1 MAAKTK
7 ALRLLLA
14 LPLPL
19 FHCLSPASLSRLCAL
34 TLSSASAASL
44 RCAAES
50 RQQTASLSLFL
61 LLSTACSLYLLLAV
75 HLSRSTSRPLL
86 FHSFSLLLHL
96 SSFVLFP
103 SFSLGLLPFRAVACT
118 TMRMLNISKCCA
130 CS

>member
-7 ALRLLLA
+7 ALRLCS
-14 LPLPL
+14 L
-19 FHCLSPASLSRLCAL
+19 FLFLSSTASLLLLSLVYVLSHSAQHQQHHFGVQLRADNRL
-34 TLSSASAASL
+34 
-44 RCAAES
+44 R
-50 RQQTASLSLFL
+50 LSLFL